1 MTIAPETIPAATG
14 MNASPTDFPVRWPKP
29 SDAKLFWQFRPGHF
43 PQPIKP
49 LAEPFCRGVFEDGN
63 DVTEQYGA
71 PVRLRT
77 MVVNGYY
84 YMAFAPPDFASNG
97 ATGAQPPSLAEVEK
111 HYMNKLRPTLAQ
123 LDKLWHAA
131 WLPEIQA
138 YIAACE
144 AFDLANATLADLV
157 TQLAFVRQGQKR
169 MGELIAHIMLPV
181 SAGMLLF
188 TDLYAE
194 LFPDDDKFAA
204 FILLQGE
211 MNKTI
216 EGSHALWQL
225 SRQALALPAVQQLF
239 ATCTDAELLTQLP
252 LHEEGRQF
260 LGALDT
266 FLFDYGKRS
275 DMVDV
280 FGNPSWLE
288 DPTPVFKNIR
298 DYLNQPELD
307 LPAEYQLFL
316 EEVQKTLARARTRL
330 QGYPQVVRDQFEQS
344 LATARTA
351 LFLKEN
357 HNYWIDQ
364 RASWQVRAL
373 LLEFGQRFA
382 AAALIAEPL
391 DVMYLRLDEL
401 EETAAHF
408 PTLDR
413 HALVATRKAEFAE
426 VAKLKPPPV
435 LGTIPAGPPP
445 NDLITRGFL
454 SASGRSQPPAPMTEN
469 TLRGLGGSAGKA
481 RGLAKVVLSLAA
493 AGKLQKGDI
502 LVTQTTIPPWTP
514 LFATAAAVV
523 TETGGILSHC
533 AVSAREFRIPA
544 VLGITGATQRIE
556 DGMLLEVDGDA
567 GIVQIVE

>member
-1 MTIAPETIPAATG
+1 MTITPETIPAATG
-14 MNASPTDFPVRWPKP
+14 MNASRADFPVHWPKP
-29 SDAKLFWQFRPGHF
+29 SDAKLFWQFRPIHY
-43 PQPIKP
+43 PQQIKP
-49 LAEPFCRGVFEDGN
+49 LAEPFCRGAFEDGN
-63 DVTEQYGA
+63 EVTAQYGA

-77 MVVNGYY
+77 MVVNSYY

-97 ATGAQPPSLAEVEK
+97 AAGAPLPSLAEIERQ
-111 HYMNKLRPTLAQ
+111 YMNKLRPALTQ
-123 LDKLWHAA
+123 LRQLWNET

-138 YIAACE
+138 YITACE
-144 AFDLANATLADLV
+144 AFDLANVTLADLV
-157 TQLAFVRQGQKR
+157 TQFAFVRQGQKR
-169 MGELIAHIMLPV
+169 MGELLAHIMLPV
-181 SAGMLLF
+181 GAGMLLF
-188 TDLYAE
+188 TDLYTE

-211 MNKTI
+211 MNKSI

-225 SRQALALPAVQQLF
+225 SRQALAWPAVQQLF
-239 ATCTDAELLTQLP
+239 ATCTDAELLTQLS

-260 LGALDT
+260 LKALDA
-266 FLFDYGKRS
+266 FLFEYGKRGDS
-275 DMVDV
+275 VDV

-298 DYLNQPELD
+298 DYMNQPDLD
-307 LPAEYQLFL
+307 LPAEYQSFL
-316 EEVQKTLARARTRL
+316 DEVQKTLARARFRL
-330 QGYPQVVRDQFEQS
+330 QGYPQAVREQFEQS

-351 LFLKEN
+351 MLLKEN

-364 RASWQVRAL
+364 RASWQVRAI

-382 AAALIAEPL
+382 AAGLIAEPL
-391 DVMYLRLDEL
+391 DVMYLRIEELDES
-401 EETAAHF
+401 AAHF

-413 HALVATRKAEFAE
+413 HALVAARKAEFAQF
-426 VAKLKPPPV
+426 AKLKPPPV
-435 LGTIPAGPPP
+435 LGTIPTTPPP

-454 SASGRSQPPAPMTEN
+454 SASGRNQPPAPITEN

-567 GIVQIVE
+567 GIVQNC

>member
-1 MTIAPETIPAATG
+1 MTIASEIIHKTTNPPMPPG
-14 MNASPTDFPVRWPKP
+14 DFPVQWRNPC
-29 SDAKLFWQFRPGHF
+29 DAKLFWQFRPSHF

-49 LAEPFCRGVFEDGN
+49 LAEPFCRGAFEDGN
-63 DVTEQYGA
+63 NVTEQYGA

-84 YMAFAPPDFASNG
+84 YMAFAPPDFPPNG
-97 ATGAQPPSLAEVEK
+97 ATGGQPPSLAEIET
-111 HYMNKLRPTLAQ
+111 HYMSKLRPTLAQ
-123 LDKLWHAA
+123 LDKLWHTA

-144 AFDLANATLADLV
+144 VFDLPNATLADLI

-181 SAGMLLF
+181 STGMLLF
-188 TDLYAE
+188 TDLYTE
-194 LFPDDDKFAA
+194 LFPDDDQFAA
-204 FILLQGE
+204 FILLQGV

-216 EGSHALWQL
+216 EESHALWRL
-225 SRQALALPAVQQLF
+225 SQQALALPAVKQCF

-252 LHEEGRQF
+252 QHEEGRQF
-260 LGALDT
+260 LAAVDA

-275 DMVDV
+275 DLTDV

-298 DYLNQPELD
+298 DYLNQPDLD
-307 LPAEYQLFL
+307 LPAEYQHFL
-316 EEVQKTLARARTRL
+316 DEVQTTLDKARTRL
-330 QGYPQVVRDQFEQS
+330 QGYPQAVRDQFEQS

-351 LFLKEN
+351 LMLKEN

-364 RASWQVRAL
+364 RASWQVRAI

-382 AAALIAEPL
+382 AAALIAQPL
-391 DVMYLRLDEL
+391 DVLYLRLDEL

-408 PTLDR
+408 PTLER
-413 HALVATRKAEFAE
+413 HALVAERKAEFE
-426 VAKLKPPPV
+426 QFAKLKPPPV

-533 AVSAREFRIPA
+533 AVSAREYHIPA
-544 VLGITGATQRIE
+544 VLGVTGATQRIE

-567 GIVQIVE
+567 GIVRIVE